1 MITRMIDPIE
11 LLVGRPDGDHL
22 KIQVLGR
29 MHPGS
34 SDYWDGN
41 WLVSPIS
48 AALGSFTAQ
57 IGAGL
62 RVDELQT
69 FRRGLEQINHQLQG
83 EAVLTSIEHWI
94 SLSVACRPNGS
105 LSVTG
110 QLDDDIGSGN
120 VLSFTINDL
129 DQTDLPTMLSALST
143 IEKTYPVL
151 GTP

>member
-1 MITRMIDPIE
+1 
-11 LLVGRPDGDHL
+11 
-22 KIQVLGR
+22 
-29 MHPGS
+29 
-34 SDYWDGN
+34 
-41 WLVSPIS
+41 VSPIS
-48 AALGSFTAQ
+48 ATLGGFTAQ

-62 RVDELQT
+62 RIDELRT
-69 FRRGLEQINHQLQG
+69 FRRGLEQLNQQLQG

-110 QLDDDIGSGN
+110 QLDDDLGSGN

-129 DQTDLPTMLSALST
+129 DQTDLPTMLSALSA
-143 IEKTYPVL
+143 IEQTYPVL

>member
-1 MITRMIDPIE
+1 VTQPPE
-11 LLVGRPDGDHL
+11 LLVGRPNGDHL
-22 KIQVLGR
+22 TIRVLAR

-48 AALGSFTAQ
+48 ATLGGFTAQ

-62 RVDELQT
+62 RIDELRT
-69 FRRGLEQINHQLQG
+69 FRRGLEQLNQQLQG

-94 SLSVACRPNGS
+94 SLSVACRPNES

-110 QLDDDIGSGN
+110 QLGDDLGSGN

-129 DQTDLPTMLSALST
+129 DQTDLPTMLSALSA
-143 IEKTYPVL
+143 IEQTYPVL